1 MIRSCRNI
9 WEKFS
14 VTSEVI
20 AILMIIALVLFL
32 QFWGVMAVYQYD
44 TFRVEKE
51 LYDCVRWQV
60 EDWNNKG
67 SMACGGGMRGYYFQE
82 GGREVVVIRGD
93 SSYVFKLDSRDRVE
107 DVYLRLACDLNVMQP
122 ITLQIL
128 DSVVGENLNG
138 RLGGLFVIFQRVDST
153 GKVLEVFPRVE

>member
-67 SMACGGGMRGYYFQE
+67 SMAIIFKK
-82 GGREVVVIRGD
+82 GD
-93 SSYVFKLDSRDRVE
+93 VR
-107 DVYLRLACDLNVMQP
+107 
-122 ITLQIL
+122 
-128 DSVVGENLNG
+128 
-138 RLGGLFVIFQRVDST
+138 
-153 GKVLEVFPRVE
+153 